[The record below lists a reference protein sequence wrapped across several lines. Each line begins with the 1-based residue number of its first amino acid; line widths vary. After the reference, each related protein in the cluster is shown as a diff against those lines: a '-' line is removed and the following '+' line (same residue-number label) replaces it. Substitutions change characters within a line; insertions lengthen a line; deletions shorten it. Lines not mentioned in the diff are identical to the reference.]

1 MRPLCVVPHI
11 VQCPPTLTDVPLRRP
26 LSFCS
31 TDLIVRDYINVEI
44 NHRCIFQLASLKQIT
59 TLHPYFY
66 LWSPHRGI
74 QLQRH
79 QEKDHLRPQQLRRQA
94 CQNLWH
100 GVCHGVL
107 QRCAGVQVPAGLLEK
122 QARQREAQSEQVLKV
137 RGQTG
142 NYIKIIFKP
151 GLAWFQIERLNENTI
166 DLLSKHVHNTS
177 WSMASCGREETLRAP
192 QNNVVLPGLFNDQIK
207 LQDK

>member
-1 MRPLCVVPHI
+1 M
-11 VQCPPTLTDVPLRRP
+11 
-26 LSFCS
+26 
-31 TDLIVRDYINVEI
+31 VRDYINVEI

-66 LWSPHRGI
+66 LWPPHHGI
-74 QLQRH
+74 QLQRR
-79 QEKDHLRPQQLRRQA
+79 QEKDHLRPQRLRRQA

-107 QRCAGVQVPAGLLEK
+107 QRCAGAHVPAGLLEK

-151 GLAWFQIERLNENTI
+151 ELAWFQMERLDENSI
-166 DLLSKHVHNTS
+166 GLLSKYVHNTS
-177 WSMASCGREETLRAP
+177 RSMDNCGGEEALRAP
-192 QNNVVLPGLFNDQIK
+192 QKTIVLPGLFNDQKK